1 MVTASYRMT
10 VESIR
15 PLSMI
20 PALSRSS
27 ALHGGAS
34 QSEPEYPNGPYCV
47 PYCHFPAECDFLS
60 PFLCL
65 RLFLL
70 YSTFLFTLFF
80 RIKRALS
87 HRFIYIHL

>member
-27 ALHGGAS
+27 ALHGGAASLS
-34 QSEPEYPNGPYCV
+34 QSTRMGPIAYRTV
-47 PYCHFPAECDFLS
+47 T
-60 PFLCL
+60 
-65 RLFLL
+65 FLL
-70 YSTFLFTLFF
+70 SVIFYRHFYVSVYFCYTL
-80 RIKRALS
+80 LS
-87 HRFIYIHL
+87 Y